1 MFELRGV
8 GTLYVNEWSIRLD
21 DPIVDQVL
29 HLYGESAFASLPQAI
44 LITHAKMIALHSKT
58 LKVSAT
64 EYQASKIGVNGLE
77 ERLCRCET
85 QVGTRNVGISAV
97 AVDSDLFAG

>member
-8 GTLYVNEWSIRLD
+8 GALYVNEWSIRLD
-21 DPIVDQVL
+21 DPIFDQVL
-29 HLYGESAFASLPQAI
+29 HLCGESAFASLPRAI
-44 LITHAKMIALHSKT
+44 LITHPKMIALHSKT

-77 ERLCRCET
+77 ERLC
-85 QVGTRNVGISAV
+85 
-97 AVDSDLFAG
+97 